1 MFKKLCILRLVAVL
15 ALLQISVLVFADVED
30 VIERQRQSKK
40 IDQTSENV
48 QNKALR
54 GSYDGIKLGREE
66 FLKTCAVC
74 HGKSAK
80 GDGLFSSQLK
90 RKPSDLTKISKNN
103 NGVFPALE
111 VYKVIDG
118 REVDEFAHGT
128 SVMPVWGMR
137 YSAES
142 WFDVSA
148 QHAETV
154 ARGKILELILYLNS
168 IQEN

>member
-1 MFKKLCILRLVAVL
+1 MFTKPGILPLVGLL
-15 ALLQISVLVFADVED
+15 ALLTFVTTVIADVED
-30 VIERQRQSKK
+30 VIERQKQSKK
-40 IDQTSENV
+40 VDRTSEDV
-48 QNKALR
+48 QNKVLR
-54 GSYDGIKLGREE
+54 GSYDGIQLGREE
-66 FLKTCAVC
+66 FVKTCAIC
-74 HGKSAK
+74 HGKSGK
-80 GDGLFSSQLK
+80 GDGLFSDQLK

-148 QHAETV
+148 QYAETV
-154 ARGKILELILYLNS
+154 ARGKIFELILYLNS

>member
-1 MFKKLCILRLVAVL
+1 MYTKLGILRLVALLV
-15 ALLQISVLVFADVED
+15 LLQISMSVFADVLD
-30 VIERQRQSKK
+30 VIERQKQSRK
-40 IDQTSENV
+40 IDQSSENV
-48 QNKALR
+48 QNKVLR
-54 GSYDGIKLGREE
+54 GSYDGIELGREE
-66 FLKTCAVC
+66 FLNTCAIC
-74 HGKSAK
+74 HGKSGK
-80 GDGLFSSQLK
+80 GDGLFSDQLK
-90 RKPSDLTKISKNN
+90 RKPSDLTKIRKNN

-154 ARGKILELILYLNS
+154 ARGKIFELILYLNS

>member
-1 MFKKLCILRLVAVL
+1 MYKKWNIMLLTGLL
-15 ALLQISVLVFADVED
+15 AYSAMSMPVVADVED
-30 VIERQRQSKK
+30 IIERQKQSKK
-40 IDQTSENV
+40 IDQAGEDV
-48 QNKALR
+48 QHQTLR
-54 GSYDGIKLGREE
+54 GSYDGIQLGQEE
-66 FLKTCAVC
+66 FLKTCAIC
-74 HGKSAK
+74 HGKSGK
-80 GDGLFSSQLK
+80 GDGLFSPQLK
-90 RKPSDLTKISKNN
+90 QKPSDLTKISKNN

-154 ARGKILELILYLNS
+154 ARGKIFELILYLNS